1 MTRPERFATLWLV
14 MIGCIVA
21 PATWPRLVKG
31 VDAQVPVKSTEA
43 RRTAHWRTATEKE
56 LAALIPER
64 APVISERIE
73 TELRTASAVVDGRG
87 HSIAAAVLITA
98 GYSANGKYS
107 IFLATG
113 VPLRIGQRDL
123 AAGNYL
129 LGWTRGQDELE
140 VTVSDAMSGNA
151 LETVSAHKMT
161 SNHRVEPVHIW
172 PPQDR
177 SAIQLG
183 RFTIPYTIL

>member
-1 MTRPERFATLWLV
+1 LTSPERFATLWMLAISC
-14 MIGCIVA
+14 MVA
-21 PATWPRLVKG
+21 PAEWPGLLAKVEAG
-31 VDAQVPVKSTEA
+31 TPAQRSEPA
-43 RRTAHWRTATEKE
+43 RAAHWRPASEKE
-56 LAALIPER
+56 LAKIIPER

-113 VPLRIGQRDL
+113 VPLRIGGHDFAEGR
-123 AAGNYL
+123 YL
-129 LGWTRGQDELE
+129 LGWTRGADELE
-140 VTVSDAMSGNA
+140 VTFSDAMNGNA
-151 LETVSAHKMT
+151 LVTVPAKKSST
-161 SNHRVEPVHIW
+161 LHRVEPVHIW

-183 RFTIPYTIL
+183 RFMIPYTIL